1 MDVEGKKY
9 ISFEDFLKLMTKK
22 LKDSESQKDLI
33 KAFRILDIDKSG
45 SIDTAEFIE
54 IFSNLH
60 ESFSKEE
67 IEKMV
72 KLADTNKDGN
82 IN

>member
-1 MDVEGKKY
+1 
-9 ISFEDFLKLMTKK
+9 
-22 LKDSESQKDLI
+22 LI

-54 IFSNLH
+54 IFTNLH

-82 IN
+82 INQEEFIELMHHKREKFKGEDILIQLKQ